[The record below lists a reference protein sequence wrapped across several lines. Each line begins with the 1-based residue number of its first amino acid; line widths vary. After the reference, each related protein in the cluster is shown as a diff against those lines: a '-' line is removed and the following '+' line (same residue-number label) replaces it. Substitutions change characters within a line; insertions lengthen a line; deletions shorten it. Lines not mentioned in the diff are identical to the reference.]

1 MTGTAAL
8 PPMFRIARRL
18 PRPRVGDPGR
28 ATEDA
33 LARLDLAPRVAGR
46 RIAVTAGSRGIR
58 DIVPVLRAVVAHLRR
73 LGADPVVVAAMG
85 SHGGGVADGQRRVLE
100 HLGITEAALGAPVST
115 AMEAEV
121 VGRTPEGLPVWCD
134 AVAAACD
141 GIVVVNRI
149 KEHTGFFGPFGSGL
163 MKMLAVG
170 LGKVAG
176 ASQVHRHGP
185 GAPMAGAIRAMA
197 RVHLARGAVVA
208 GVAIVENAYDET
220 AHIEVVPPEHLPE
233 RELELFGLAQRL
245 RPRLPLDDL
254 DVLIVD
260 AIGKDYSGTGMD
272 PVVVGRMRVP
282 GLPEPPAPRIRR
294 IVALRLS
301 AGSEGNAQ
309 GVGLAD
315 LVTQRLVDA
324 IDRRATYLNAIT
336 STFLQRA
343 FIPVT
348 LPSDRDAITMALDTL
363 GLADPREARIVRIA
377 NTLHLE
383 TLLASEAAVAALRGQ
398 EGLEIGG
405 PVPWRFAPDGQLAD
419 LP

>member
-1 MTGTAAL
+1 MY
-8 PPMFRIARRL
+8 RIVRRL
-18 PRPRVGDPGR
+18 PRPRVDDPGR

-85 SHGGGVADGQRRVLE
+85 SHGGGVADGQRRVLA
-100 HLGITEAALGAPVST
+100 HLGITEAAVGAPLST
-115 AMEAEV
+115 AMDAEV
-121 VGRTPEGLPVWCD
+121 VGRTPDGLLVWCD

-149 KEHTGFFGPFGSGL
+149 KQHTAFFEPFGSGL
-163 MKMLAVG
+163 LKMLAVG

-176 ASQVHRHGP
+176 ASQIHRCGP
-185 GAPMAGAIRAMA
+185 GAPMAEAIRAIA
-197 RVHLARGAVVA
+197 RIHLARGAVVG

-220 AHIEVVPPEHLPE
+220 AHIEAIPPEGLLE
-233 RELELFGLAQRL
+233 REVHLFALAQRL

-260 AIGKDYSGTGMD
+260 AIGKDYAGTGMD
-272 PVVVGRMRVP
+272 PMVVGRMRVP

-301 AGSEGNAQ
+301 PGSEGNAQ

-348 LPSDRDAITMALDTL
+348 LPSDRDAIATALDTL
-363 GLADPREARIVRIA
+363 GLADPRAARIVRIA
-377 NTLHLE
+377 NTAHLE
-383 TLLASEAAVAALRGQ
+383 TMLASEAAVAALRGQ
-398 EGLEIGG
+398 EGLDVGA